1 MTAKVFLSHQIQALA
16 KSYDLTV
23 VANLQGQTG
32 FADWLPKSV
41 KLVDIPIRREINL
54 IYDVKALFLLIF
66 FFYRSNFLLV
76 HSVSPKAGLL
86 AMMAS
91 WIIRVP
97 IRLHTFTGQVWVTK
111 RGIARFILS
120 SLDKMTSKFTTK
132 TLVDSHSQRSFL
144 IEKGIVD
151 EQNSIV
157 LGNGSISG
165 VDLKRFKHDSI
176 IRKSIRHDLGANNS
190 TTILL
195 FLGRLKKEKGVL
207 ELVDAFSKLS
217 DNYKNTVLWLVGPDE
232 EELQPKLENIEGVR
246 LVSFTNVPEH
256 YMAAA
261 DIFVLPSYREG
272 FGSVVIEAAAC
283 GIPTVGTNV
292 YGLSDA
298 IVNGKTGLLV
308 EPRSAV
314 ELENAMQKLIEN
326 KKLRENMGKKAQI
339 RASELFSQDYVTDQ
353 VVMLYRGLLETNKA
367 KV

>member
-195 FLGRLKKEKGVL
+195 FFIKYILYVL
-207 ELVDAFSKLS
+207 
-217 DNYKNTVLWLVGPDE
+217 
-232 EELQPKLENIEGVR
+232 
-246 LVSFTNVPEH
+246 
-256 YMAAA
+256 
-261 DIFVLPSYREG
+261 
-272 FGSVVIEAAAC
+272 
-283 GIPTVGTNV
+283 
-292 YGLSDA
+292 
-298 IVNGKTGLLV
+298 
-308 EPRSAV
+308 
-314 ELENAMQKLIEN
+314 
-326 KKLRENMGKKAQI
+326 
-339 RASELFSQDYVTDQ
+339 
-353 VVMLYRGLLETNKA
+353 
-367 KV
+367 